1 MNKNLAIKINKLFK
15 NYDTVKAVQGIDL
28 KIKKGEF
35 YGLLGPNGAGKST
48 TINSITSLVKPS
60 DGNIEIFGKNIEKDF
75 RFARSQVGI
84 AQQEVSTDWFFPLEQ
99 LLYFQAGF
107 YGVSRSHA
115 KERIEYLLEKLGLSK
130 HRTKKMRELSGG
142 MKRRLQI
149 AKALVHDP
157 EIIILDEPTAGVD
170 VELSTGDL
178 FRHEKGQMFDIKFQ
192 VLRGGHLVW
201 QATQS
206 TLCRVVKQ
214 PVGEQYRSVMHS
226 ETRLSRQASFSIPAN
241 IGRRYGKVSGDVNP
255 IHLTNLTARAFGF
268 KRAIA
273 HGMWTKARALSALL
287 PEGITE
293 RAMAEVEFKLPL
305 YLPGTVSLW
314 SNRSAKCAK
323 FELRDRQGEKPHL
336 RGQLRFS

>member
-1 MNKNLAIKINKLFK
+1 MSRNLAIKINKLFK
-15 NYDTVKAVQGIDL
+15 SYDDVKAVQGLDL
-28 KIKKGEF
+28 EINKGEF

-60 DGNIEIFGKNIEKDF
+60 DGNIEIFGKNIENDF

-107 YGVSRSHA
+107 YGVSRSLA

-170 VELSTGDL
+170 VELRHDL
-178 FRHEKGQMFDIKFQ
+178 
-192 VLRGGHLVW
+192 W
-201 QATQS
+201 
-206 TLCRVVKQ
+206 
-214 PVGEQYRSVMHS
+214 
-226 ETRLSRQASFSIPAN
+226 
-241 IGRRYGKVSGDVNP
+241 
-255 IHLTNLTARAFGF
+255 
-268 KRAIA
+268 
-273 HGMWTKARALSALL
+273 
-287 PEGITE
+287 
-293 RAMAEVEFKLPL
+293 L
-305 YLPGTVSLW
+305 YLQELHKGGKTILLTTHYIDEAELLCESVGIIDKGKLIVEDTVSNLKKTVKN
-314 SNRSAKCAK
+314 SSIEIQLKDNNNDLSFLSEYDYKIDNNSLKIFTDTPNLELPSIILK
-323 FELRDRQGEKPHL
+323 FSKKNIKIEDIHIPQTSLEDVFLDLTGRKIND
-336 RGQLRFS
+336 

>member
-1 MNKNLAIKINKLFK
+1 MSRNLAIKINKLFK
-15 NYDTVKAVQGIDL
+15 SYDAVKAVQGLDL
-28 KIKKGEF
+28 EINKGEF

-60 DGNIEIFGKNIEKDF
+60 DGNIEIFGKNIENDF

-107 YGVSRSHA
+107 YGVSRSLA

-170 VELSTGDL
+170 VELRHDL
-178 FRHEKGQMFDIKFQ
+178 
-192 VLRGGHLVW
+192 W
-201 QATQS
+201 
-206 TLCRVVKQ
+206 
-214 PVGEQYRSVMHS
+214 
-226 ETRLSRQASFSIPAN
+226 
-241 IGRRYGKVSGDVNP
+241 
-255 IHLTNLTARAFGF
+255 
-268 KRAIA
+268 
-273 HGMWTKARALSALL
+273 
-287 PEGITE
+287 
-293 RAMAEVEFKLPL
+293 L
-305 YLPGTVSLW
+305 YLQELHKGGKTILLTTHYIDEAELLCERVGIIDKGKLIVEDTVSNLKKTVKN
-314 SNRSAKCAK
+314 SSIEIQLKDNNNDLSFLSEYDYKIDNNSLKIFTDTPNLELPSIILK
-323 FELRDRQGEKPHL
+323 FSKKNIKIEDIHIPQTSLEDVFLDLTGRKIND
-336 RGQLRFS
+336 

>member
-1 MNKNLAIKINKLFK
+1 MKIVEISSPRTSFGAALRLLRSRKRM
-15 NYDTVKAVQGIDL
+15 VAVEAL
-28 KIKKGEF
+28 
-35 YGLLGPNGAGKST
+35 P
-48 TINSITSLVKPS
+48 
-60 DGNIEIFGKNIEKDF
+60 
-75 RFARSQVGI
+75 
-84 AQQEVSTDWFFPLEQ
+84 EVSFVVPSVIIDADHLSQYCDICGFKESKDVPFIYPQILTFGLMLEFMGSE
-99 LLYFQAGF
+99 YCPWPAAGM
-107 YGVSRSHA
+107 VHMVN
-115 KERIEYLLEKLGLSK
+115 RIEQHNPLFIGDDL
-130 HRTKKMRELSGG
+130 R
-142 MKRRLQI
+142 I
-149 AKALVHDP
+149 
-157 EIIILDEPTAGVD
+157 
-170 VELSTGDL
+170 ELSTGDL
-178 FRHEKGQMFDIKFQ
+178 FRHEKGQMFNIKFQ

-226 ETRLSRQASFSIPAN
+226 ETRLSRQASFSVPAN

-314 SNRSAKCAK
+314 SNRSAQCAK
-323 FELRDRQGEKPHL
+323 FELRDGQGEKPHL

>member
-1 MNKNLAIKINKLFK
+1 MSKNLAIKINKLFK
-15 NYDTVKAVQGIDL
+15 SYDDVKAVQGIDL
-28 KIKKGEF
+28 EINKGEF

-60 DGNIEIFGKNIEKDF
+60 DGDIEIFGKNIENDF

-115 KERIEYLLEKLGLSK
+115 KERIEYLLDKLGLSK

-170 VELSTGDL
+170 VELRHDL
-178 FRHEKGQMFDIKFQ
+178 WLYLQELHKDGKTILLTTHYIDEAELLCERVGIIDKGKLIVEDTVSNLKKMVKNSSIEIQLKDDNNDLSFLSEYDYKIDNNSLKIFTDTPNLELPSIILKFSEKDIKIEDI
-192 VLRGGHLVW
+192 H
-201 QATQS
+201 
-206 TLCRVVKQ
+206 
-214 PVGEQYRSVMHS
+214 
-226 ETRLSRQASFSIPAN
+226 IPQTSLEDVFLDLT
-241 IGRRYGKVSGDVNP
+241 GRKIND
-255 IHLTNLTARAFGF
+255 
-268 KRAIA
+268 
-273 HGMWTKARALSALL
+273 
-287 PEGITE
+287 
-293 RAMAEVEFKLPL
+293 
-305 YLPGTVSLW
+305 
-314 SNRSAKCAK
+314 
-323 FELRDRQGEKPHL
+323 
-336 RGQLRFS
+336 

>member
-1 MNKNLAIKINKLFK
+1 MKIVEISSPRTSFGAALRLLRSRKRM
-15 NYDTVKAVQGIDL
+15 VAVEAL
-28 KIKKGEF
+28 
-35 YGLLGPNGAGKST
+35 P
-48 TINSITSLVKPS
+48 
-60 DGNIEIFGKNIEKDF
+60 
-75 RFARSQVGI
+75 
-84 AQQEVSTDWFFPLEQ
+84 EVSFVVPSVIIDADHLSQYCDICGFKESKDVPFIYPQILTFGLMLEFMGSE
-99 LLYFQAGF
+99 YCPWPAAGM
-107 YGVSRSHA
+107 VHMVN
-115 KERIEYLLEKLGLSK
+115 RIEQHNPLFIGDDL
-130 HRTKKMRELSGG
+130 R
-142 MKRRLQI
+142 I
-149 AKALVHDP
+149 
-157 EIIILDEPTAGVD
+157 
-170 VELSTGDL
+170 ELSTGDL
-178 FRHEKGQMFDIKFQ
+178 FRHEKGQMFNIKFQ

-226 ETRLSRQASFSIPAN
+226 DTRLSRQASFSIPAN

-336 RGQLRFS
+336 RGQLRLS

>member
-1 MNKNLAIKINKLFK
+1 MKIVEISSPRTSFGAALRLLRSRKRM
-15 NYDTVKAVQGIDL
+15 VAVEAL
-28 KIKKGEF
+28 
-35 YGLLGPNGAGKST
+35 P
-48 TINSITSLVKPS
+48 
-60 DGNIEIFGKNIEKDF
+60 
-75 RFARSQVGI
+75 
-84 AQQEVSTDWFFPLEQ
+84 EVSFVVPSVIIDADHLSQYCDICGFKESKDAPFIYPQILTFGLMLEFMGSE
-99 LLYFQAGF
+99 YCPWPAAGM
-107 YGVSRSHA
+107 VHMVN
-115 KERIEYLLEKLGLSK
+115 RIEQHNPLFVGDDL
-130 HRTKKMRELSGG
+130 R
-142 MKRRLQI
+142 I
-149 AKALVHDP
+149 
-157 EIIILDEPTAGVD
+157 
-170 VELSTGDL
+170 ELSTGDL